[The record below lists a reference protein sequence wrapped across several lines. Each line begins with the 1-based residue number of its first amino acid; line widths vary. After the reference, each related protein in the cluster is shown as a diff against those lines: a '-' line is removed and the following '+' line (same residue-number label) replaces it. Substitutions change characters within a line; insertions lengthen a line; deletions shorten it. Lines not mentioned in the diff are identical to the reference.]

1 MGDFYGVAHD
11 VALGLVIAFLSLA
24 LTWLTSSVS
33 LPIFHFTTGWFFR
46 HLALL
51 QIQYHVRRSSIL
63 PDEIE
68 TNSFWQKTLRFFQG
82 APLTRDT
89 NVARES
95 PLTKLMEPYLGGKM
109 AYNFEDLEFTGLSSY
124 VLYIRSDWG
133 KTKACEY
140 LMRKKIA
147 RGIMFR
153 RLVGVSY
160 ETSIRSSI
168 GWFCRLLSKEDF
180 RFAFAEAIKNEAAAL
195 PATEIPQHVVIL
207 FDEWNGSG
215 ESDSLFTSEDK
226 NFADFVMRKFSEDDV
241 LPVFLTHN
249 ENLANQLC
257 YLNRG
262 RKIRPFPNCV
272 DRQCEWER
280 GDPNDED
287 SKYVVGKKIIWKHP
301 HWMLKDL
308 LRIGEGQEV
317 WLPVPP
323 KMCSLKTTKRVPMTL
338 PSDPREL
345 MGLTPK
351 EATRKCRSITR
362 TEALQKASG
371 GRQQA
376 LLENPEMVV

>member
-1 MGDFYGVAHD
+1 MGDIYGVAHD
-11 VALGLVIAFLSLA
+11 VALCLVIAFLCLG
-24 LTWLTSSVS
+24 LTWLT

-51 QIQYHVRRSSIL
+51 QIQYHLRRLSIL
-63 PDEIE
+63 PEE
-68 TNSFWQKTLRFFQG
+68 SEANSFFQKTVRFFQG

-109 AYNFEDLEFTGLSSY
+109 AYDFKALEFTGLSSY
-124 VLYIRSDWG
+124 VLYIQSDWG

-147 RGIMFR
+147 KGIMCR
-153 RLVGVSY
+153 RLAGASY
-160 ETSIRSSI
+160 ETSIRNLL

-180 RFAFAEAIKNEAAAL
+180 RYAFAQAIKNVAAAL
-195 PATEIPQHVVIL
+195 PNTEIPQHVVLL
-207 FDEWNGSG
+207 FDEWNGHD
-215 ESDSLFTSEDK
+215 ESESIYTNEDK

-249 ENLANQLC
+249 EGLANQLC

-262 RKIRPFPNCV
+262 RKIRPFPGCI
-272 DRQCEWER
+272 DPRCEWEC
-280 GDPNDED
+280 GDGNNKN
-287 SKYVVGKKIIWKHP
+287 SKYVMGKEIIWKHP
-301 HWMLKDL
+301 NWMPEDL
-308 LRIGEGQEV
+308 LSIGEGQEV
-317 WLPVPP
+317 WLQVPP
-323 KMCSLKTTKRVPMTL
+323 KIMCSLKTTKRVPMTL
-338 PSDPREL
+338 PSDPTEL

-351 EATRKCRSITR
+351 EATQKFRNITR
-362 TEALQKASG
+362 AEALQKASG

-376 LLENPEMVV
+376 LLELPEMVV